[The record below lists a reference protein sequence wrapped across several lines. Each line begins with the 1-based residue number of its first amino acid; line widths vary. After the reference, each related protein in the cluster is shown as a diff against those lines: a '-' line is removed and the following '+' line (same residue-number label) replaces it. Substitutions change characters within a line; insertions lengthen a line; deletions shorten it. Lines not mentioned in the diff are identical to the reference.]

1 MNEESGPSAHPRCVT
16 LRARG
21 RSPPSLRS
29 QSVRYRTTSLAF
41 VLEMLAPSGPSAEMM
56 RDWFSSTSRSSAR
69 SRTPPATATRTSAR
83 TSPVSTSTRSHA
95 IHGAVAVTV

>member
-1 MNEESGPSAHPRCVT
+1 MSFA
-16 LRARG
+16 L
-21 RSPPSLRS
+21 
-29 QSVRYRTTSLAF
+29 
-41 VLEMLAPSGPSAEMM
+41 VLDTFAPSGASAPMM
-56 RDWFSSTSRSSAR
+56 RVWFSSTSRSSAR